1 MVYCCLTNI
10 SEMPLHHQKLPWR
23 CYSRNMVA
31 RAACAQ
37 ETLGIRAAEG
47 PLNCLFLS
55 SNLLTARNSR
65 FHGCFSKETRK
76 TLKTTQVFWTFAL
89 NIGTSRYVQKVRAM
103 ALSGCFRAK
112 TPQRWRPS
120 RCTLS
125 ETVRWRHCSTI
136 GNVNPG
142 LINPKRLFN
151 WEGTI

>member
-76 TLKTTQVFWTFAL
+76 KLLKNSGFL
-89 NIGTSRYVQKVRAM
+89 NICTEHRHFQICPESNSHLFLVVSGQKHGSHGDRVA
-103 ALSGCFRAK
+103 A
-112 TPQRWRPS
+112 

-125 ETVRWRHCSTI
+125 ETVRWRHCSPWKMVVSM
-136 GNVNPG
+136 GKP
-142 LINPKRLFN
+142 
-151 WEGTI
+151 